1 MKQQQIIMG
10 SISATVSAIAVG
22 YLGVQYLNQNAMY
35 TVAGAMMGLGA
46 TTQITQ
52 TKLKSPGKKS
62 KRSPSPQPASP
73 VVAVVEQAPQPIEP
87 IYQPIEQQIEQKIEQ
102 KIEQPIEV
110 AESDS
115 SKELKLETDPVI
127 ERFLTLGLEDF

>member
-35 TVAGAMMGLGA
+35 TVASTMMGLGA

-52 TKLKSPGKKS
+52 IQLKSKRKKS
-62 KRSPSPQPASP
+62 KQSPPPQPASP
-73 VVAVVEQAPQPIEP
+73 VATVVEEAPQAIQP
-87 IYQPIEQQIEQKIEQ
+87 IYQPIEQKIEQ
-102 KIEQPIEV
+102 KIEPKIEQPVEV
-110 AESDS
+110 MESDS
-115 SKELKLETDPVI
+115 SKELKAEKDPVI

>member
-1 MKQQQIIMG
+1 LKQQQIIMG

-22 YLGVQYLNQNAMY
+22 YLGVQYLNQTAMY
-35 TVAGAMMGLGA
+35 TVASTMLGLGA

-52 TKLKSPGKKS
+52 SKFKSHSKKS
-62 KRSPSPQPASP
+62 KQSPPQLPSSP
-73 VVAVVEQAPQPIEP
+73 VVAVVEEAPQPIQP
-87 IYQPIEQQIEQKIEQ
+87 IYQPIEQKMEHHV
-102 KIEQPIEV
+102 EV

-115 SKELKLETDPVI
+115 SKELRTEIDPII

>member
-35 TVAGAMMGLGA
+35 TVASTMMGLGA

-52 TKLKSPGKKS
+52 IQLKSKRKKS
-62 KRSPSPQPASP
+62 KQSPPKPQQPASP
-73 VVAVVEQAPQPIEP
+73 VVAVVEEAPQPIQS
-87 IYQPIEQQIEQKIEQ
+87 IYQPIEPKIEP
-102 KIEQPIEV
+102 KIEQPVEV
-110 AESDS
+110 VESDS
-115 SKELKLETDPVI
+115 HKELKAEKDPVI